1 MTADNSIL
9 DSVSANSDALEITVA
24 TGNLTACD
32 GEAEVTNC
40 SDLGEAAV
48 RSENAIIENVAK
60 VAKLY
65 AAGTP
70 SDEEF
75 KALKAM
81 VVEASTREKL
91 ASCRQENLAPTGK
104 PALSRDAWFVLE
116 SHVRGRVGPAT
127 KVTGRANFPV
137 VLALTVLMGLA
148 GSIYFDDAFG
158 PLRDK
163 VYRMVGAGKTV
174 ISMQADGAPGASND
188 TRRGVN
194 TASSSLPNQSLVSS
208 TRILGSRDGDAL
220 QIRGGT
226 IRETNRDVT
235 VEAPDGPK
243 PSSSTASSGGKP
255 SLGAAPPTQF
265 ASENSTVV
273 QQHKASIRHRAED
286 LQLRAKLTPISETRP
301 TTIEGWTLREVING
315 TAILEGPTG
324 IWKAVRGDNVP
335 GIGKVDSIVLWGNRW
350 IVATSRGLISTP

>member
-1 MTADNSIL
+1 MTADNSAL
-9 DSVSANSDALEITVA
+9 DSLSANSDALEITVA
-24 TGNLTACD
+24 SENLTACD
-32 GEAEVTNC
+32 GEAEVANC

-48 RSENAIIENVAK
+48 SSESAIIENVAK

-81 VVEASTREKL
+81 VIEASTREKL
-91 ASCRQENLAPTGK
+91 ASCGQENLAPTGNA
-104 PALSRDAWFVLE
+104 ALSRDAWFVLE

-127 KVTGRANFPV
+127 KVTGRANFPI

-148 GSIYFDDAFG
+148 GSIYFDDAVG

-163 VYRMVGAGKTV
+163 VYRMVGAGRTV
-174 ISMQADGAPGASND
+174 IPTQANGAPGASND
-188 TRRGVN
+188 KGRGLN
-194 TASSSLPNQSLVSS
+194 TASSGLPNQSLISS
-208 TRILGSRDGDAL
+208 TRILGSKDGDGL

-226 IRETNRDVT
+226 GETNREVT

-243 PSSSTASSGGKP
+243 PSSSAASSGGKP
-255 SLGAAPPTQF
+255 FLGAAPPTQS

-286 LQLRAKLTPISETRP
+286 LQPRAKLTPIPETRP

-324 IWKAVRGDNVP
+324 IWKAVRGDTVP
-335 GIGKVDSIVLWGNRW
+335 GVGKVESIVLWGNRW